1 MKDNAGV
8 IAVYL
13 AAGRSQR
20 MGIINKLELPLGE
33 KTIGNSV
40 LEKAIKSEL
49 TYTIVV
55 TRKGDQ
61 LKWIDGSLWQVP
73 LLGKWEAVICQE
85 ADNGQAHSLHRGL
98 KAAMEM
104 KPRGIMVLLADQPL
118 LPISMINDL
127 IVRYLKEIEQ
137 NINISF
143 LAASFRGIPRPPI
156 IFSPKVVPDLLKL
169 EGDEGAR
176 QLFKKAQ
183 ISGRIVDY
191 ENRWDFFD
199 VDTKEDYEVLKG
211 RGHNCGIISLEQT
224 KEM

>member
-1 MKDNAGV
+1 MNDNAGV

-13 AAGRSQR
+13 AAGRSLR

-40 LEKAIKSEL
+40 LEKAVKSEL

-55 TRKGDQ
+55 TREADQ
-61 LKWIDGSLWQVP
+61 LNWIDGSLWQTP
-73 LLGKWEAVICQE
+73 LRGKWKAVICQD
-85 ADNGQAHSLHRGL
+85 ADNGQAHSLHKGL
-98 KAAMEM
+98 KAAMEK

-118 LPISMINDL
+118 LPLSIINDL

-137 NINISF
+137 NIDIPF
-143 LAASFRGIPRPPI
+143 LAASFQGIPRPPI

-176 QLFKKAQ
+176 QLFKKALLT
-183 ISGRIVDY
+183 GRLVDY

-211 RGHNCGIISLEQT
+211 RGHEW
-224 KEM
+224 